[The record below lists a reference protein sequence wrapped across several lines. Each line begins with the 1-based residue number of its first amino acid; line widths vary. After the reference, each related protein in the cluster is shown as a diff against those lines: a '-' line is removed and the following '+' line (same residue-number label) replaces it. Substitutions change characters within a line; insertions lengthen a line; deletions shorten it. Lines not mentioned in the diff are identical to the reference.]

1 MGDSHLYY
9 RTYLWTK
16 YGLTHSFHRRIIVSN
31 HRNERWSSK
40 KSHET
45 RPSQSEALSEQGR
58 ASFHPAAARGQDE
71 AGAPHPHRDLRN
83 VPRTTRRPLEGRRYF
98 FIFTASN
105 ESTPS
110 TKIKNP
116 ETRLNHSIVF
126 PVIFPFIFSKN
137 SDRNN
142 HHTPE
147 PRNTPSTVSDV

>member
-1 MGDSHLYY
+1 MVFIGVLSF
-9 RTYLWTK
+9 
-16 YGLTHSFHRRIIVSN
+16 LTTEMKGGVP
-31 HRNERWSSK
+31 

-45 RPSQSEALSEQGR
+45 RSSQSETLRKQRRR

-71 AGAPHPHRDLRN
+71 ARAPHPHRDLRN
-83 VPRTTRRPLEGRRYF
+83 VPRTTRRPPRGRRYF

-126 PVIFPFIFSKN
+126 PVILPFIFSKN

-142 HHTPE
+142 HHTPD